1 MENEEKSW
9 NGAEKTKILLL
20 KFNQTLADSI
30 L

>member
-1 MENEEKSW
+1 MKNEEKSW
-9 NGAEKTKILLL
+9 NGAEKTKILLI